1 MMRFCTKHPSIHPT
15 KNGPHEGLREV
26 RILTIEMAE
35 LYVGIKN
42 DRHEEDILV
51 DLRLSFLECCYSDF
65 SVTQVSLFRP
75 SLSLFVLSI
84 SRLFISYSRLFYS
97 TYIRPYILLVCHNPL
112 LIPLAPIPSPTPFRS
127 ESYFYLLMFYFMSV
141 SFTCK

>member
-65 SVTQVSLFRP
+65 LVTQFPYLYFSLHKHFI
-75 SLSLFVLSI
+75 LCSI
-84 SRLFISYSRLFYS
+84 LVYS
-97 TYIRPYILLVCHNPL
+97 TYITLTFPIYVAIL
-112 LIPLAPIPSPTPFRS
+112 T
-127 ESYFYLLMFYFMSV
+127 
-141 SFTCK
+141 